1 MRIGVPGRN
10 VKTELHRNE
19 NKKFRGDE
27 LLPTQTKHVLDFLK
41 KYNIALVKI
50 DFSVKDKEFHNN
62 CIPSRPSLSTSV
74 VLNLV

>member
-41 KYNIALVKI
+41 KI
-50 DFSVKDKEFHNN
+50 
-62 CIPSRPSLSTSV
+62 
-74 VLNLV
+74 